1 MTKKEVFEAFREVAS
16 EEFADI
22 PAEEDIQYEFSPK
35 FKKKMKAISQRL
47 EYGDR
52 RRVKLS
58 RRAIAA
64 IAAILILL
72 VAGAVTAGAGLDTL
86 VKIVT
91 GQVKGGDT
99 FTFEGPSI
107 SHIEKEYKFTYIP
120 DGFVL
125 ESEKEENSYISK
137 IYVNESTGDKLHFQ
151 QSIADNSNMSVDN
164 EFGKAVERYFAG
176 KTRYIYQR
184 EGGNLTFVFWIEDA
198 YIMELDYHGDVSDEE
213 LTKILESVE

>member
-1 MTKKEVFEAFREVAS
+1 MTKKEVLEAFREVAS

-22 PAEEDIQYEFSPK
+22 PAEEDIHYEFSAK
-35 FKKKMKAISQRL
+35 FKKKIKTISQRL

-52 RRVKLS
+52 RRFKLS

-72 VAGAVTAGAGLDTL
+72 VAGAVTAGAEWDTL

-99 FTFEGPSI
+99 FTFDGPSM
-107 SHIEKEYKFTYIP
+107 SRIEREYKLTYIP
-120 DGFVL
+120 DGFVP
-125 ESEKEENSYISK
+125 EQEKEENSYISK
-137 IYVNESTGDKLHFQ
+137 IYVNESTGDRLHFQ
-151 QSIADNSNMSVDN
+151 QSIADNSNMAVDN
-164 EFGKAVERYFAG
+164 EFGKTVERYFAG

-184 EGGNLTFVFWIEDA
+184 ENGNLTFVFWIEGA
-198 YIMELDYHGDVSDEE
+198 YIMELDYHGAVSDEE
-213 LTKILESVE
+213 LAKILESVE